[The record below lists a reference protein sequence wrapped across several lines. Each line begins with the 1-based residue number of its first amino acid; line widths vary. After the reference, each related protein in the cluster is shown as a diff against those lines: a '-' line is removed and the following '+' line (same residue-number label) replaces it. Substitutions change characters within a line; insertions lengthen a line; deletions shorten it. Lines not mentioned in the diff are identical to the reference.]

1 MFKLGIFQCIG
12 RSLCKMCY
20 AACETYWHAL
30 KYITCFLWYKLK
42 NTKRVNRRRR
52 RERFKDFEL
61 GHYSSDTSESS
72 NNYQSLSFSRKRK
85 SFKMRGNDHDHD
97 HDHVHPHDHHH
108 HHHHHMESKTREV
121 SLHVKRGSR
130 KARSSRQLQ
139 GKKVRNLRREAA
151 MCKKRK
157 LMR

>member
-97 HDHVHPHDHHH
+97 HVHP
-108 HHHHHMESKTREV
+108 TTTITIIITTW
-121 SLHVKRGSR
+121 SR
-130 KARSSRQLQ
+130 RQEKCLFMSSEDPERQGAQ
-139 GKKVRNLRREAA
+139 DNFKGRR
-151 MCKKRK
+151 
-157 LMR
+157 